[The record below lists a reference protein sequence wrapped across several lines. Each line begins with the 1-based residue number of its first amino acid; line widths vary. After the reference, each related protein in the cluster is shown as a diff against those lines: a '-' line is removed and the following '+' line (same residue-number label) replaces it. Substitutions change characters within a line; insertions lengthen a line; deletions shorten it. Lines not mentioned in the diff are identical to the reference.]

1 MSLQTDYLVEER
13 KLAKTFKSAGLY
25 SFLASVC
32 VLAMPVFMFSVY
44 DSILTSRSVETLI
57 AMFLFA
63 LVILL
68 VYGVFDYVRQ
78 IVLAKA
84 GLELE
89 SKMAGL
95 ILAGE
100 LSRQS
105 DAAVQSVRDVTVI
118 RQTIASPAFYAL
130 FDLPM
135 LPMFLTLIFLIHPVL
150 GVFVLIGALILFGMG
165 LWADRSTA
173 HLNQEHME
181 AAIGSQRMLETQVT
195 SQEYIRGQGLY
206 REAVRMW
213 GAQHGDQLRK
223 FLSSFDITSRF
234 SAASKAIRQI
244 IQITM
249 IGGGAMLVINDQATA
264 GVIFATAIIGGRA
277 LGPVEQ
283 IVGGWRALRNAW
295 DTRKRLLARLE
306 DMSLPEDRTKLPR
319 PKGHVKI
326 DRAAFVPRPGM
337 PPIIRNA
344 SADIQPGDSVAI
356 IGPSGAGK
364 STLAKLLVGYLVPN
378 AGKIYL
384 DGQDLHAW
392 DPIAR
397 GLHIGYMP
405 QQVTFFDGTVREN
418 IARLRADDPEDWAI
432 DAARRAGV
440 HDFILSLPQGYD
452 TMIKRGVYM
461 PSGGQAQLIA
471 LARAFYGDPAVLI
484 LDEPN
489 AALDN
494 VGEQILHKALKA
506 ASAEKVT
513 VIVVSQRPSILSIVS
528 KVMVMGEGLVKNFG
542 PKDQVMAAGGVQA
555 NRSSGAALNQKT
567 QATADKKKAEQSVTQ
582 KQKDELKKQLKTPV
596 SDLKVKEG

>member
-1 MSLQTDYLVEER
+1 MSLLNDYLSEER
-13 KLAKTFKSAGLY
+13 KLFKSFRSAGLY
-25 SFLASVC
+25 SFLASIC

-63 LVILL
+63 FLILV

-89 SKMAGL
+89 SKTAGL

-105 DAAVQSVRDVTVI
+105 DAAVQSVRDVGVL
-118 RQTIASPAFYAL
+118 RQVIASPAFYAL

-135 LPMFLTLIFLIHPVL
+135 LPLFLTLIFLIHPVL
-150 GVFVLIGALILFGMG
+150 GVFVLLGAIILFSMG
-165 LWADRSTA
+165 LWADRATA
-173 HLNQEHME
+173 HLNKEHME
-181 AAIGSQRMLETQVT
+181 AAIASQRMLEAQVT

-206 REAVRMW
+206 RESVRVW
-213 GAQHGDQLRK
+213 GAHHGDQLRK
-223 FLSSFDITSRF
+223 FLASFDITARF
-234 SAASKAIRQI
+234 GGASKSIRQI

-249 IGGGAMLVINDQATA
+249 IGGGAMLVINDQASA

-295 DTRKRLLARLE
+295 DTRTRLLARLE
-306 DMSLPEDRTKLPR
+306 DMTLPEDRTSLPR
-319 PKGHVKI
+319 PSGKI
-326 DRAAFVPRPGM
+326 EIQRAAYVPRPGM
-337 PPIIRNA
+337 PPIIRGANA
-344 SADIQPGDSVAI
+344 TIRAGDSVAI

-364 STLAKLLVGYLVPN
+364 STLAKMLVGYLVPN
-378 AGKIYL
+378 AGKILL
-384 DGQDLHAW
+384 DGQDLQAW

-418 IARLRADDPEDWAI
+418 IARLRDNDPEDWAI
-432 DAARRAGV
+432 DAAKKAGV

-452 TMIKRGVYM
+452 TVIKRGIYT

-471 LARAFYGDPAVLI
+471 LARAFYADPAVLI

-494 VGEQILHKALKA
+494 VGEQILHNALNQAHKNGI
-506 ASAEKVT
+506 T
-513 VIVVSQRPSILSIVS
+513 ILVVSQRPSILSIVK
-528 KVMVMGEGLVKNFG
+528 KVMIMGEGLVKEFG
-542 PKDQVMAAGGVQA
+542 PKEKVMAAGNVQA
-555 NRSSGAALNQKT
+555 KHSSGAKLAQKT
-567 QATADKKKAEQSVTQ
+567 DKKDSGEKSKAEKTVTQ
-582 KQKDELKKQLKTPV
+582 KQKDQLKQQLKTPV
-596 SDLKVKEG
+596 KGLKEV